1 MFFGCLTSISRYLR
15 SEFLEIQIGGRA
27 TTPYASGRFTR
38 MQMCRRKETMPFAP
52 IRKHIS
58 PKRRSDSYLISRKVP
73 CAGKD
78 FFDTSS
84 LLAHDT
90 LCEVAFSVV
99 ERCRPGRQHI
109 KIPPHSQRVWR
120 VSTDF
125 RYAKAAHPNAVF
137 LLGGLAID
145 FSAKQN
151 RVFYLLLQAV
161 AARFNSNCISV
172 EW

>member
-1 MFFGCLTSISRYLR
+1 MFLGWLTSISRYLR

-27 TTPYASGRFTR
+27 TTPHVSGRATR

-52 IRKHIS
+52 TRKYIS
-58 PKRRSDSYLISRKVP
+58 LKQRIDSYFISRKVP

-78 FFDTSS
+78 FFDDSS

-99 ERCRPGRQHI
+99 ERCRPGGQHI
-109 KIPPHSQRVWR
+109 KIPPNSKRVWR
-120 VSTDF
+120 ASTDF

-137 LLGGLAID
+137 
-145 FSAKQN
+145 
-151 RVFYLLLQAV
+151 Y
-161 AARFNSNCISV
+161 
-172 EW
+172 